1 MEKIVV
7 NPLSVR
13 GLGDIVSPKTVSDFD
28 VFDTVLS
35 SSTDTVNGVVMTVF
49 TESFRSG
56 SVLSRSGDGFVWYTD
71 GLSSVPVTVLLK
83 RNSDGAVIKNAVVS
97 CIVDDETTLTATT
110 NSSGVASFNIPL
122 VEGDSEYRLR
132 FKYEGTNSVGGCSVY
147 GRIFVGR
154 LDSIDLVAS
163 KDMVNADES
172 VVLTATATGSDVS
185 GESVPVPLVPLSF
198 YENRGY
204 YRLLDSVTV
213 SSDSTGA
220 NICYSIGF
228 DDLGYDLSD
237 KDFVLEFDYRNTGNG
252 GRLCLG
258 DASSWSTGVGAGDN
272 YIYTGTST
280 AGNGGYGTKS
290 SNVTDNSSTGA
301 VSVDTV
307 LHWRIARTGDTIQ
320 YYLDDVLKG
329 SKSVP
334 DWVSDCHSWS
344 LYFQCWN
351 TADYTVE
358 NLVLD
363 FLLHLDVSPNPAIVG
378 IGDKS
383 KVTCRLSDASD
394 GSAVSGATVN
404 LYADS
409 DYTPTV
415 SSIVLTSDKSVLS
428 AYDSDTLVLSA
439 TVKDQ
444 LGNGMSGESVVFKKG
459 STTLATKQTNSSG
472 VASYTYSAT
481 GSGDVSFTASVGSI
495 VSEIYELEDCYYANL
510 TEQSVTTSSTTV
522 YSALCTGIEDIMDSN
537 FVLEFDIN
545 SISGSGGGLNI
556 GAKSQYTPP
565 STANYRMFIGIDGTK
580 FNLNNRSNTSSS
592 TNGSTISTNT
602 YYHMELAKNGGTFSA
617 SVNDDS
623 AFGSKTPNWI
633 SNYSEYDL
641 YIIGW
646 SNANM
651 KIKNIKIKPL

>member
-13 GLGDIVSPKTVSDFD
+13 GLGDIVSPKSVSDFD

-49 TESFRSG
+49 TESYRSG

-83 RNSDGAVIKNAVVS
+83 NRSGSVISGASVQ
-97 CIVDDETTLTATT
+97 CIVDDETVLSATT

-132 FKYEGTNSVGGCSVY
+132 FKYAGTSIVGGCSVY

-163 KDMVNADES
+163 KDMVNVDES
-172 VVLTATATGSDVS
+172 VVLTATATGSDVT
-185 GESVPVPLVPLSF
+185 GESVPVPLVPVSF

-204 YRLLDSVTV
+204 YRLLDEGTV
-213 SSDSTGA
+213 SCVSTGA
-220 NICYSIGF
+220 NYCYGIGF

-252 GRLCLG
+252 CRFCLG
-258 DASSWSTGVGAGDN
+258 DASKWSTGGGAGDN
-272 YIYTGTST
+272 YIYVGTST

-290 SNVTDNSSTGA
+290 DGVTDNSSTGA

-307 LHWRIARTGDTIQ
+307 LHWRIARTGDTIK
-320 YYLDDVLKG
+320 YYLDGVLKG

-363 FLLHLDVSPNPAIVG
+363 FLLNLDVSPYPAIVG

-383 KVTCRLSDASD
+383 NIVCRLSDVSD

-409 DYTPTV
+409 DAIPTV
-415 SSIVLTSDKSVLS
+415 SSVSLSGDKSVLS

-444 LGNGMSGESVVFKKG
+444 NGNGMSGQSVVFKKG

-472 VASYTYSAT
+472 VASYTYESA
-481 GSGDVSFTASVGSI
+481 GAGDVSFTASVGSL
-495 VSEIYELEDCYYANL
+495 VSETYSIEDCFNTLL
-510 TEQSVTTSSTTV
+510 TETTV
-522 YSALCTGIEDIMDSN
+522 TNSSGTKISSIGLDTIYNIQNTD
-537 FVLEFDIN
+537 FVLSFEHKGN
-545 SISGSGGGLNI
+545 GTLSIGS
-556 GAKSQYTPP
+556 KSSWSS
-565 STANYRMFIGIDGTK
+565 STANYRLTLGYADSK
-580 FNLNNRSNTSSS
+580 HYYSVRTSS
-592 TNGSTISTNT
+592 TTEG
-602 YYHMELAKNGGTFSA
+602 YGTSA
-617 SVNDDS
+617 STTTNYEYRIEREGTTIRFYQGETLIATKTESFLTDYSSWSIYSLIWGS
-623 AFGSKTPNWI
+623 ATSVF
-633 SNYSEYDL
+633 
-641 YIIGW
+641 
-646 SNANM
+646 
-651 KIKNIKIKPL
+651 KNIKLKPL